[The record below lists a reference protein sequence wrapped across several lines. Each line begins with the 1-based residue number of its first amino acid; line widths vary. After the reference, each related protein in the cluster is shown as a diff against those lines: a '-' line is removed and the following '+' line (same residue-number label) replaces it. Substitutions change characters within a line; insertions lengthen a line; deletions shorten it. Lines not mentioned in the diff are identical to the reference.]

1 VEHTHRHKKSI
12 LAFAAGGCVFL
23 PLTGFGQFVDD
34 EASAKLLAVQCKV
47 SFGFAGGEYDEYGN
61 KLVKT
66 LSHLSAAQ
74 QERCLD
80 T

>member
-47 SFGFAGGEYDEYGN
+47 SFGFAGGEYDE
-61 KLVKT
+61 
-66 LSHLSAAQ
+66 
-74 QERCLD
+74 
-80 T
+80 

>member
-1 VEHTHRHKKSI
+1 MKIRISPLLL
-12 LAFAAGGCVFL
+12 LAAFFL
-23 PLTGFGQFVDD
+23 PLLGFGQFVDD

-47 SFGFAGGEYDEYGN
+47 SLGFAGGEYDEYGN

-80 T
+80 ACPTQE